1 MDKKVLLVSENYMRS
16 SFQISD
22 NVQTKFLISSIE
34 NAQEMHFQTV
44 VGSCLY
50 NRLLEGVENNDLSEV
65 EKELL
70 TIAKRYIGYMTI
82 SEIVVISTIKINN
95 IGANRTSDE
104 NVETLNVS
112 DTMYMKN
119 YYIQHADFYKKRL
132 QEYLLKNYSEF
143 PELTSCDCNN
153 IKKNLYSAASCGI
166 WLGGPR
172 GK

>member
-1 MDKKVLLVSENYMRS
+1 MSKVLLVSENYMRS
-16 SFQISD
+16 AFMISD
-22 NVQTKFLISSIE
+22 NVQTKFILPAIE
-34 NAQEMHFQTV
+34 EAQEMEFQTV

-50 NRLLEGVENNDLSEV
+50 NRLLEGVADENLSEV

-70 TIAKRYIGYMTI
+70 TIAKRYIGYSAIAELVTI
-82 SEIVVISTIKINN
+82 STFKINN
-95 IGANRTSDE
+95 IGVNKTRDD
-104 NVETLNVS
+104 NVETLNTGDVMLIKQS
-112 DTMYMKN
+112 
-119 YYIQHADFYKKRL
+119 YINKADFYKKRL
-132 QEYLLKNYSEF
+132 QEYLLNNYSEF

>member
-1 MDKKVLLVSENYMRS
+1 MTKVLIISENYLRS
-16 SFQISD
+16 AFMISD

-34 NAQEMHFQTV
+34 NAQEIHFQTV
-44 VGSCLY
+44 IGSCLY
-50 NRLLEGVENNDLSEV
+50 DRLLEGIRGDNLSEA

-70 TIAKRYIGYMTI
+70 AIAKRYIGYMAI

-119 YYIQHADFYKKRL
+119 YYIQQADFYKKRL
-132 QEYLLKNYSEF
+132 QEYLLRNQGEF
-143 PELTSCDCNN
+143 PELSCCDCHN
-153 IKKNLYSAASCGI
+153 IKKNLYSAASCNI